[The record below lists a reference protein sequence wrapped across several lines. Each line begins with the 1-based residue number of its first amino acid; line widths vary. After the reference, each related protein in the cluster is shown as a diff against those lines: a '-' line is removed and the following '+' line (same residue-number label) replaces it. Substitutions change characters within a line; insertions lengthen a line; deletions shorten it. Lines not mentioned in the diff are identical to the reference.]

1 MHHHY
6 IVIKLTFPS
15 LFLPVM
21 ALDDNLA
28 AFMAEL
34 RPEHIAPLI
43 DHTVL
48 HALTAE
54 KDVDRVISEAQEY
67 GFAAVCIP
75 ARFVAYASSQLSGSS
90 VGLATVVNF
99 PLANDTDAAVCAAT
113 ADAIRNGATE
123 IDMVV
128 NPSLVG
134 SPLYAAQI
142 RAVAQ
147 TVLDNGGQMLKVI
160 IEAGYLSPEGVRD
173 ATQAVVSVAQD
184 FPSLRFMTKT
194 STGMAQEAYLVAKYD
209 GTKKTGARPE
219 DLEIIYDA
227 HRASGLG
234 NLGIKASGGV
244 RSFQDAGVALYA
256 MGARSVADLHP
267 TLYRLGTSSGVSI
280 VKR

>member
-1 MHHHY
+1 M
-6 IVIKLTFPS
+6 
-15 LFLPVM
+15 
-21 ALDDNLA
+21 
-28 AFMAEL
+28 
-34 RPEHIAPLI
+34 
-43 DHTVL
+43 
-48 HALTAE
+48 
-54 KDVDRVISEAQEY
+54 
-67 GFAAVCIP
+67 
-75 ARFVAYASSQLSGSS
+75 
-90 VGLATVVNF
+90 VNF

-160 IEAGYLSPEGVRD
+160 IEAGYLSPDGVRS

-184 FPSLRFMTKT
+184 FPTLRFMTKT

-219 DLEIIYDA
+219 DLAIIYDA
-227 HRASGLG
+227 HRASGLD

-280 VKR
+280 VKH